1 MTVTDS
7 KRPLHFQSADGR
19 FGLSFLED
27 AVEELLKYCR
37 EAEDV
42 ETGGIIVGRY
52 SEDRVTAVADRVTGP
67 PPDSKHFF
75 AQFLRGVQGLQEL
88 LNCVWSKRERQFYLG
103 EWHYHPL
110 PNPVPSADDIAQ
122 MREIANSKKYACP
135 EPLLH
140 VVDVKIVSLADS
152 CRRGVS
158 ESLSREARISLSR
171 RILDRPEAEADADT
185 PGGTA
190 LV

>member
-42 ETGGIIVGRY
+42 ETGGIIIGRY
-52 SEDRVTAVADRVTGP
+52 SEDRATAVADRVTGP

-135 EPLLH
+135 EPLLL
-140 VVDVKIVSLADS
+140 IVAGPPAQGWLFSVTVHPRQRQMLFLK
-152 CRRGVS
+152 
-158 ESLSREARISLSR
+158 ETSLS
-171 RILDRPEAEADADT
+171 
-185 PGGTA
+185 
-190 LV
+190 